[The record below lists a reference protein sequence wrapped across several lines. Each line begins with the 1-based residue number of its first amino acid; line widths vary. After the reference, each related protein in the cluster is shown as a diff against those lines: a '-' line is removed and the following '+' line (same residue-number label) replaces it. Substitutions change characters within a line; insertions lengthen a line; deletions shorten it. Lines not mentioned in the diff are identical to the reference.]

1 MKKFTKITLII
12 AAILAGIG
20 IILCGIAT
28 AMSGGFAAMHQNLS
42 QEITFGNWHIGR
54 GGIYYSGADFIGD
67 RYVVDDTEDDWDD
80 DDEDDDTED
89 DDVSD
94 EWDDDLDNEA
104 VETFGT
110 WILNLVD
117 MKAEPAGTESAKE
130 SYQADEVNTMRLQL
144 DVISEVNFK
153 VSPEASEITV
163 EMRNGYK
170 KYFSAEK
177 SGTTLKVGY
186 DSKKHKFQNRPAFIV
201 TLPAQCD
208 NLVLDIVVG
217 AGDINF
223 DSKALTVQGLKI
235 SSGVGDMTVNQVT
248 VKENAAFEVGTGDA
262 DIVAGSYQKLSIKN
276 GVGDTD
282 FSGDISEKLTITA
295 GTGDI
300 SIELPDKQENY
311 QFDLSTGV
319 GCLDLNGKIT
329 GSFAANY
336 ESDGNGGAKIQAEAG
351 VGDITVST
359 E

>member
-12 AAILAGIG
+12 AAVLAGLG
-20 IILCGIAT
+20 IVLCGIAT
-28 AMSGGFAAMHQNLS
+28 ALGGGFAAMHQNLS

-67 RYVVDDTEDDWDD
+67 RYVVDDTEDDWDNDEEEDDTD
-80 DDEDDDTED
+80 DDED
-89 DDVSD
+89 
-94 EWDDDLDNEA
+94 WDDWDDEADNEA

-163 EMRNGYK
+163 EMKNGYK

-177 SGTTLKVGY
+177 NGTTVKVGY
-186 DSKKHKFQNRPAFIV
+186 DSKKHKFLNRPTFMV

-223 DSKALTVQGLKI
+223 DSRALTVQGLKI

-311 QFDLSTGV
+311 QFDLSSGI
-319 GCLDLNGKIT
+319 GGIDLNGKIT
-329 GSFAANY
+329 GSFAASY